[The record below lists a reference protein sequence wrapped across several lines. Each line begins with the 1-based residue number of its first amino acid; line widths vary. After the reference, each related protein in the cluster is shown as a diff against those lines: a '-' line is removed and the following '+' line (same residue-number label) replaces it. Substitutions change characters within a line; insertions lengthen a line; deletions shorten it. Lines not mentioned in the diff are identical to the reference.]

1 MDMIHSEINKIKRFS
16 ISDFILIGIIIFITF
31 MMLFIKKDDA
41 DKINVSVRLDG
52 QEIHTQALYEIDN
65 AYEYKIDSDMDVI
78 LLLEKDG
85 VSVKHSDCPDKLC
98 VNMGKITKSG
108 ECIVCLPAKVSVKL
122 YSDDNNSKLDGVT
135 R

>member
-1 MDMIHSEINKIKRFS
+1 MNMIYCEANKIKRIS
-16 ISDFILIGIIIFITF
+16 ISDFILIGIIIFIIF
-31 MMLFIKKDDA
+31 MMLFIRNDND
-41 DKINVSVRLDG
+41 DKIAVSVRLNG
-52 QEIHTQALYEIDN
+52 QEIYTQVLYGIDN

-108 ECIVCLPAKVSVKL
+108 ECIVCLPAKVSVLL
-122 YSDDNNSKLDGVT
+122 YSDDNSKLDGVT